1 LKWLKRSHSSEA
13 KIKKKFGGKMW
24 KSVSALV
31 AVVSLALTAGAS
43 TAEWPTRPLTMINP
57 FAAGGP
63 NDVVARLFAQRMG
76 EILGQTIIIE
86 NIGGAGGMTGAE
98 RVAKAAPDG
107 YTFLQGTVGTQ
118 AQNQTLFKKPAYNS
132 TTDFAPVALVIEAPL
147 VLIARKDLPVKDM
160 KEFVAYAKAN
170 KDKMQYASAGTG
182 SAIHL
187 GCALMNMVTGLDI
200 VHVPYRGANP
210 AMQDLMS
217 GRVDY
222 LCDIIT
228 TAKPQIDAGTVKAI
242 AILTKERSPVL
253 PNVPTATE
261 QGFDVDA
268 YTWNAFFLP
277 KGTPDAIVEKL
288 NHATVA
294 AMKTPDVR
302 EKLESA
308 GLQFVSED
316 RATPEYLAKF
326 VPSEIVKW
334 AAPIKASGV
343 SVD

>member
-1 LKWLKRSHSSEA
+1 MRKV
-13 KIKKKFGGKMW
+13 IT
-24 KSVSALV
+24 ALV
-31 AVVSLALTAGAS
+31 AGVALAVAVSAS
-43 TAEWPTRPLTMINP
+43 AAEWPTHPLTMINP

-76 EILGQTIIIE
+76 EILGQSIVIE
-86 NIGGAGGMTGAE
+86 NVGGAGGMNGAD

-132 TTDFAPVALVIEAPL
+132 TTDFAPVALIVEAPL
-147 VLIARKDLPVKDM
+147 VLVARKDLPVKNM
-160 KEFVAYAKAN
+160 KEFVAYARAN
-170 KDKMQYASAGTG
+170 KEKMQYASAGTG

-187 GCALMNMVTGLDI
+187 GCALMNMVAGLDV

-210 AMQDLMS
+210 AMQDLIG

-242 AILTKERSPVL
+242 AILTRERSPAL
-253 PNVPTATE
+253 PNVATAIE
-261 QGFDVDA
+261 QGFDVEA

-277 KGTPDAIVEKL
+277 KGTPEAIVQKL

-294 AMKTPDVR
+294 AMKTPAVR

-308 GLQFVSED
+308 GLRIVSED
-316 RATPEYLAKF
+316 RTTPEYLAKF
-326 VPSEIVKW
+326 VQSEIAKW
-334 AAPIKASGV
+334 AVPIKAGGI
-343 SVD
+343 SVE

>member
-1 LKWLKRSHSSEA
+1 
-13 KIKKKFGGKMW
+13 MW
-24 KSVSALV
+24 KVITALAAV
-31 AVVSLALTAGAS
+31 ASLACTASVKAQ
-43 TAEWPTRPLTMINP
+43 EWPSRPITMINP

-63 NDVVARLFAQRMG
+63 NDVLAGCLRSAWVKFSGSRSS
-76 EILGQTIIIE
+76 IE
-86 NIGGAGGMTGAE
+86 NVGGAGGMNGAD
-98 RVAKAAPDG
+98 RVAKATPDG
-107 YTFLQGTVGTQ
+107 YTFLLGTVGTQ

-132 TTDFAPVALVIEAPL
+132 TTDFAAVSLMIEAPL
-147 VLIARKDLPVKDM
+147 VLVARKDLAVKDM

-170 KDKMQYASAGTG
+170 KDKMQFASAGTG

-187 GCALMNMVTGLDI
+187 GCALVNMITGLDI

-228 TAKPQIDAGTVKAI
+228 TAKPQIDGGTVKPI
-242 AILTKERSPVL
+242 AILTRERSPVL
-253 PNVPTATE
+253 PNVPTAIE
-261 QGFDVDA
+261 QGFEVEA

-277 KGTPDAIVEKL
+277 KGTPDAIVRKL
-288 NHATVA
+288 NHATVE
-294 AMKTPDVR
+294 AMKTPAVR

-308 GLQFVSED
+308 GLKFVSAD
-316 RATPEYLAKF
+316 RTTPEYLEKF
-326 VPSEIVKW
+326 VASEIAKW
-334 AAPIKASGV
+334 AVPIKASGV

>member
-1 LKWLKRSHSSEA
+1 
-13 KIKKKFGGKMW
+13 MW
-24 KSVSALV
+24 KTFTAL
-31 AVVSLALTAGAS
+31 AVLASLAS
-43 TAEWPTRPLTMINP
+43 TTSLKAEEWPTRPLTMINP

-63 NDVVARLFAQRMG
+63 NDVLARLFAQRMG
-76 EILGQTIIIE
+76 EILGQPIVIE
-86 NIGGAGGMTGAE
+86 NIGGAGGMNGAD

-132 TTDFAPVALVIEAPL
+132 TTDFTPVALMIEAPL
-147 VLIARKDLPVKDM
+147 VLIARKDLPVNDM

-170 KDKMQYASAGTG
+170 KDKIQFGSAGTG

-187 GCALMNMVTGLDI
+187 GCALMNQVTGLDI

-222 LCDIIT
+222 LCDIIS
-228 TAKPQIDAGTVKAI
+228 TAKPQIDGGTVKPI
-242 AILTKERSPVL
+242 AILTRERSPVL
-253 PNVPTATE
+253 PNVPTAIE
-261 QGFDVDA
+261 QGFDVEA

-277 KGTPDAIVEKL
+277 KGTPDAIVQRL
-288 NHATVA
+288 NHATVE
-294 AMKTPDVR
+294 AMKTPAVR

-308 GLQFVSED
+308 GLKFVSDD
-316 RATPEYLAKF
+316 RTTPDYLAKF
-326 VPSEIVKW
+326 VRSEITKW

>member
-1 LKWLKRSHSSEA
+1 MRKTVTA
-13 KIKKKFGGKMW
+13 F
-24 KSVSALV
+24 LV
-31 AVVSLALTAGAS
+31 AASLAVAPGVR
-43 TAEWPTRPLTMINP
+43 AEDWPTHTLTMINP

-63 NDVVARLFAQRMG
+63 NDVLARLFAQRMG
-76 EILGQTIIIE
+76 ELLGQTIIIE
-86 NIGGAGGMTGAE
+86 NVGGAGGMNGAD

-132 TTDFAPVALVIEAPL
+132 MTDFVPVALMVEAPL
-147 VLIARKDLPVKDM
+147 VLVARKDMPARDM

-170 KDKMQYASAGTG
+170 AAKMQYASAGTG

-187 GCALMNMVTGLDI
+187 GCALVNMVTGIDV

-210 AMQDLMS
+210 AMQDLIA

-242 AILTKERSPVL
+242 AILTKTRSPVL
-253 PNVPTATE
+253 PNVPTAIE

-277 KGTPDAIVEKL
+277 KGTPDAIVRKL
-288 NHATVA
+288 NQATVE
-294 AMKTPDVR
+294 AMKTPSVR

-308 GLQFVSED
+308 GLQFVSDD
-316 RATPEYLAKF
+316 RTTPEYLARF
-326 VPSEIVKW
+326 VQSEIAKW
-334 AAPIKASGV
+334 AAPIKAGGI

>member
-1 LKWLKRSHSSEA
+1 
-13 KIKKKFGGKMW
+13 MW
-24 KSVSALV
+24 KTAAAL
-31 AVVSLALTAGAS
+31 AVLASLASAPTVKAE
-43 TAEWPTRPLTMINP
+43 EWPTRPLTMINP

-63 NDVVARLFAQRMG
+63 NDVLARLFAQRMG
-76 EILGQTIIIE
+76 EILGQPIVIE
-86 NIGGAGGMTGAE
+86 NIGGAGGMNGAG

-107 YTFLQGTVGTQ
+107 YTFLLGTVGTQ
-118 AQNQTLFKKPAYNS
+118 AQNQTLYKKPAYNS
-132 TTDFAPVALVIEAPL
+132 TTDFAAVGLMVEAPL
-147 VLIARKDLPVKDM
+147 VLVVRKDLPVNDM

-170 KDKMQYASAGTG
+170 KDKMQFASAGTG

-228 TAKPQIDAGTVKAI
+228 TAKPQIDGGTVKAI

-253 PNVPTATE
+253 PNVATAVE
-261 QGFDVDA
+261 QGFEVEA

-277 KGTPDAIVEKL
+277 KGTPEAIVQKL
-288 NHATVA
+288 RLATVES
-294 AMKTPDVR
+294 MKTPSVR

-308 GLQFVSED
+308 GLKFVSDD
-316 RATPEYLAKF
+316 RTTPEYLAKF
-326 VPSEIVKW
+326 VQSEIVKW

>member
-1 LKWLKRSHSSEA
+1 MSRIFA
-13 KIKKKFGGKMW
+13 
-24 KSVSALV
+24 ALL
-31 AVVSLALTAGAS
+31 AAVSLMPTTGAQ
-43 TAEWPTRPLTMINP
+43 AEEWPSRPLTMINP

-63 NDVVARLFAQRMG
+63 NDVLARLFAQRMG
-76 EILGQTIIIE
+76 EILGQTILIE
-86 NIGGAGGMTGAE
+86 NVGGAGGMTGAA

-118 AQNQTLFKKPAYNS
+118 AQNQTLFKKPAYNA
-132 TTDFAPVALVIEAPL
+132 TTDFAPVALIVEAPL
-147 VLIARKDLPVKDM
+147 VLVARKDMPVKNM

-170 KDKMQYASAGTG
+170 KEKMQYASAGTG

-228 TAKPQIDAGTVKAI
+228 TAKPQIDGGAVKAI
-242 AILTKERSPVL
+242 AILTRERSPVL
-253 PNVPTATE
+253 PTVPTAIE
-261 QGFDVDA
+261 QGFAVEA

-277 KGTPDAIVEKL
+277 KGTPEEIVQKL
-288 NHATVA
+288 NHATVE
-294 AMKTPDVR
+294 AMKTPALR

-308 GLQFVSED
+308 GLKFVSDD
-316 RATPEYLAKF
+316 RTTPEYLAKF
-326 VPSEIVKW
+326 VQSEIAKW
-334 AAPIKASGV
+334 AVPIKASGI

>member
-1 LKWLKRSHSSEA
+1 
-13 KIKKKFGGKMW
+13 MW
-24 KSVSALV
+24 KTVTALV
-31 AVVSLALTAGAS
+31 AVASLAVATGVRAE
-43 TAEWPTRPLTMINP
+43 EWPSRPVTMINP

-63 NDVVARLFAQRMG
+63 NDVLARLFAQRMG
-76 EILGQTIIIE
+76 EILGQPIVIE
-86 NIGGAGGMTGAE
+86 NIGGAGGMNGAD

-132 TTDFAPVALVIEAPL
+132 TTDFAPVALMVEAPL
-147 VLIARKDLPVKDM
+147 VLIARKDLAVNDM

-170 KDKMQYASAGTG
+170 KDKMQFASAGTG

-187 GCALMNMVTGLDI
+187 GCALMNMVTGVDI

-228 TAKPQIDAGTVKAI
+228 TAKPQIDSGAVKAI
-242 AILTKERSPVL
+242 AILTRERSPVL
-253 PNVPTATE
+253 PTVPTAIE
-261 QGFDVDA
+261 QGFAVEA

-277 KGTPDAIVEKL
+277 KGTPEKSF
-288 NHATVA
+288 
-294 AMKTPDVR
+294 K
-302 EKLESA
+302 S
-308 GLQFVSED
+308 S
-316 RATPEYLAKF
+316 
-326 VPSEIVKW
+326 
-334 AAPIKASGV
+334 
-343 SVD
+343 

>member
-1 LKWLKRSHSSEA
+1 MSRIFA
-13 KIKKKFGGKMW
+13 
-24 KSVSALV
+24 ALV
-31 AVVSLALTAGAS
+31 AAVSLMLTTGAQ
-43 TAEWPTRPLTMINP
+43 AEEWPTRPLTMINP

-63 NDVVARLFAQRMG
+63 NDVLARLFAQRMG
-76 EILGQTIIIE
+76 EILGQTILIE
-86 NIGGAGGMTGAE
+86 NVGGAGGMTGAD

-118 AQNQTLFKKPAYNS
+118 AQNQTLFKKPAYNA
-132 TTDFAPVALVIEAPL
+132 TTDFAPVALIVEAPL
-147 VLIARKDLPVKDM
+147 VLVARKDMPVKDM

-170 KDKMQYASAGTG
+170 KDKMQFASAGTG

-228 TAKPQIDAGTVKAI
+228 TAKPQIDSGAVKAI
-242 AILTKERSPVL
+242 AILTRERSPVL
-253 PNVPTATE
+253 PTVPTAIE
-261 QGFDVDA
+261 QGFAVEA

-277 KGTPDAIVEKL
+277 KGTPEEIVQKL
-288 NHATVA
+288 NRATVE
-294 AMKTPDVR
+294 AMKTPAVR
-302 EKLESA
+302 AKLESA
-308 GLQFVSED
+308 GLKFVSDD
-316 RATPEYLAKF
+316 RTTPEYLAKF
-326 VPSEIVKW
+326 VQSETAKW
-334 AAPIKASGV
+334 AVPIKASGI

>member
-1 LKWLKRSHSSEA
+1 
-13 KIKKKFGGKMW
+13 MW
-24 KSVSALV
+24 KTAAAL
-31 AVVSLALTAGAS
+31 AVLASLAS
-43 TAEWPTRPLTMINP
+43 TAAVKAEEWPTRPLTMINP

-63 NDVVARLFAQRMG
+63 NDVLARLFAQRMG
-76 EILGQTIIIE
+76 EILGQPIVIE
-86 NIGGAGGMTGAE
+86 NIGGAGGMNGAD

-132 TTDFAPVALVIEAPL
+132 TTDFTPVALMIEAPL
-147 VLIARKDLPVKDM
+147 VLVARKDLPVKDM
-160 KEFVAYAKAN
+160 K
-170 KDKMQYASAGTG
+170 DASAGTG

-200 VHVPYRGANP
+200 IHVPYRGANP

-228 TAKPQIDAGTVKAI
+228 TAKPQIDGGTVKAI
-242 AILTKERSPVL
+242 AILTRERSPVL
-253 PNVPTATE
+253 PNVPTAIE
-261 QGFDVDA
+261 QGFDVEA

-277 KGTPDAIVEKL
+277 KGTPEPIVQKL
-288 NHATVA
+288 RHATVE
-294 AMKTPDVR
+294 AMKTPAVR

-308 GLQFVSED
+308 GLKFVSED
-316 RATPEYLAKF
+316 RTTPEYLATF
-326 VPSEIVKW
+326 VQSEIVKW

>member
-1 LKWLKRSHSSEA
+1 MRRTVAALLAVTSLTLA
-13 KIKKKFGGKMW
+13 A
-24 KSVSALV
+24 SVR
-31 AVVSLALTAGAS
+31 
-43 TAEWPTRPLTMINP
+43 AEDWPTRPITMINP

-63 NDVVARLFAQRMG
+63 NDVLARLFAQRMG
-76 EILGQTIIIE
+76 EILGQPIIIE
-86 NIGGAGGMTGAE
+86 NVGGAGGMNGAD

-132 TTDFAPVALVIEAPL
+132 MTDFASVALMVEAPL
-147 VLIARKDLPVKDM
+147 VLIARKDMPVTDM
-160 KEFVAYAKAN
+160 NEFVAYARAN

-187 GCALMNMVTGLDI
+187 GCALVNMVTGIDV

-210 AMQDLMS
+210 AMQDLMG

-242 AILTKERSPVL
+242 AILTRERSPVL
-253 PNVPTATE
+253 PNVPTAIE
-261 QGFDVDA
+261 QGFNVEA
-268 YTWNAFFLP
+268 YTWNGFFLP
-277 KGTPDAIVEKL
+277 KGTPDAIVRKL
-288 NHATVA
+288 NKATIE
-294 AMKTPDVR
+294 AMKTPAVR
-302 EKLESA
+302 QPLEKA
-308 GLQFVSED
+308 GLQFVSDD
-316 RATPEYLAKF
+316 RTTPEYLAKF
-326 VPSEIVKW
+326 VQSEIEKW

>member
-1 LKWLKRSHSSEA
+1 MSRIFVALLAAVWL
-13 KIKKKFGGKMW
+13 MP
-24 KSVSALV
+24 
-31 AVVSLALTAGAS
+31 TTGAQ
-43 TAEWPTRPLTMINP
+43 AEEWPSRPLTMINP

-63 NDVVARLFAQRMG
+63 NDVLARLFAQRMG
-76 EILGQTIIIE
+76 EILGQTILIE
-86 NIGGAGGMTGAE
+86 NVGGAGGMTGAD

-118 AQNQTLFKKPAYNS
+118 AQNQTLFKKPAYNA
-132 TTDFAPVALVIEAPL
+132 TTDFAPVALIVEAPL
-147 VLIARKDLPVKDM
+147 VLVARKDMPVKNM

-170 KDKMQYASAGTG
+170 KEKMQYASAGTG

-228 TAKPQIDAGTVKAI
+228 TAKPQIDGGAVKAI
-242 AILTKERSPVL
+242 AILTRERSPVL
-253 PNVPTATE
+253 PTVPTAIE
-261 QGFDVDA
+261 QGFAVEA

-277 KGTPDAIVEKL
+277 KGTPEEIVQKL
-288 NHATVA
+288 NHATVE
-294 AMKTPDVR
+294 AMKTPALR

-308 GLQFVSED
+308 GLKFVSDD
-316 RATPEYLAKF
+316 RTTPEYLAKF
-326 VPSEIVKW
+326 VQSEIAKW
-334 AAPIKASGV
+334 AVPIKASGI

>member
-1 LKWLKRSHSSEA
+1 MSRIFA
-13 KIKKKFGGKMW
+13 
-24 KSVSALV
+24 ALL
-31 AVVSLALTAGAS
+31 AAVSLMPTTGAQ
-43 TAEWPTRPLTMINP
+43 AEEWPTRPLTMINP

-63 NDVVARLFAQRMG
+63 NDVLARLFAQRMG
-76 EILGQTIIIE
+76 EILGQTILIE
-86 NIGGAGGMTGAE
+86 NVGGAGGMTGAD

-118 AQNQTLFKKPAYNS
+118 AQNQTLFKKPAYNA
-132 TTDFAPVALVIEAPL
+132 TTDFAPVALIVEAPL
-147 VLIARKDLPVKDM
+147 VLVARKDMPVKNM

-170 KDKMQYASAGTG
+170 KEKMQYASAGTG

-228 TAKPQIDAGTVKAI
+228 TAKPQIDGGAVKAI
-242 AILTKERSPVL
+242 AILTRERSPVL
-253 PNVPTATE
+253 PTVPTAIE
-261 QGFDVDA
+261 QGFAVEA

-277 KGTPDAIVEKL
+277 KGTPEEIVQKL

-294 AMKTPDVR
+294 AMKTPALR

-308 GLQFVSED
+308 GLKFVSDD
-316 RATPEYLAKF
+316 RTTPEYLAKF
-326 VPSEIVKW
+326 VQSEIAKW
-334 AAPIKASGV
+334 AVPIKASGI